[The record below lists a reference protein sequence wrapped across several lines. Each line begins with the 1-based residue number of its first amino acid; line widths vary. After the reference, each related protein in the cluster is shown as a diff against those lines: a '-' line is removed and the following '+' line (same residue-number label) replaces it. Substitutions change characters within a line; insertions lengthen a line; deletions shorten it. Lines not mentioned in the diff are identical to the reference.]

1 MKKLPK
7 VKDLN
12 AEYAELMAQ
21 KKAAYAEYRKV
32 KEDAQELLIA
42 KSNLEIMLEAEQ
54 KSEQERRRQIEH

>member
-1 MKKLPK
+1 M
-7 VKDLN
+7 V
-12 AEYAELMAQ
+12 Q
-21 KKAAYAEYRKV
+21 KKAAYAEYRKI

>member
-12 AEYAELMAQ
+12 AEYAELMAG

-42 KSNLEIMLEAEQ
+42 KSNLETLMAAEKKATKERQ
-54 KSEQERRRQIEH
+54 EQQH